1 MSLNCFS
8 FVTVTGESQRE
19 NTHGDKADDLK
30 EESRSFHQLQE
41 IPLISL
47 LKETEGKGQRKLQ
60 ETSTKTNALPMVD
73 RSSGFSTTTKSQVLG

>member
-1 MSLNCFS
+1 MLLNCFS

-60 ETSTKTNALPMVD
+60 ETSTKINALPMVD
-73 RSSGFSTTTKSQVLG
+73 RSSGFLTTTKSQVLG